1 MNRWAH
7 QLRRNY
13 LLLFITLM
21 ASGMLALYILYA
33 TLVRPILLELSTE
46 HLERAQG
53 HVEQMV
59 DMTHRHLS
67 DITADWSTWEQTWH
81 YLRGDDPT
89 FFDKQL
95 GPTTF
100 THLSISALG
109 FATPDGQIK
118 RILVHLPGSESICT
132 DESTAC
138 TPASSIFKRLDAVK
152 SHYLGRLKG
161 RFILDGTPR
170 YMLSFQQVQ
179 DSYQQR
185 ESAGYLFML
194 KPLDHAW
201 ASALSAQ
208 LGVELRLIDHQ
219 SVTPVTHE
227 FTLPTV
233 PETASPWL
241 DINDSTT
248 DWHRNIDTF
257 NLALWL
263 LMGLVAVLLTLMA
276 TITHATLLRPLL
288 NTLAF
293 LDRSDTQT
301 PWSVTPPQRMDALT
315 QDITRRVS
323 TLAEQEYN
331 RGKHRSADEMVD
343 PTTRLLTRSSLLDR
357 LPTLLSIS
365 EQYYQSVT
373 CILVEV
379 DFFDAFQ
386 AKFGAERTETLLKAL
401 AASLSEVA
409 RSRNDL
415 MARMGQHQFALV
427 LPGTLH
433 SEAHDVAAR
442 LTSSIKRKD
451 LANPLS
457 PLSERLTISQGVA
470 ISTPQHPLPARALV
484 QRAEDALTRAQ
495 HQGRDMT
502 CGFEQRS

>member
-13 LLLFITLM
+13 LMLFIALM
-21 ASGMLALYILYA
+21 ASGMLALYTLYA
-33 TLVRPILLELSTE
+33 TLVLPILLELSTE
-46 HLERAQG
+46 HLERAQK

-67 DITADWSTWEQTWH
+67 DITADWSTWDQTWL
-81 YLRGDDPT
+81 YLQGDDPM
-89 FFDKQL
+89 FLDKQL

-118 RILVHLPGSESICT
+118 RILIHLPGSESICT
-132 DESTAC
+132 DDSAAC
-138 TPASSIFKRLDAVK
+138 TPASELSKRLDAVK

-179 DSYQQR
+179 DSYQQN

-201 ASALSAQ
+201 ARALSAQ

-219 SVTPVTHE
+219 SVTPAHV
-227 FTLPTV
+227 FNLPTV

-241 DINDSTT
+241 DIDDSTT
-248 DWHRNIDTF
+248 DWHRDIDTF

-263 LMGLVAVLLTLMA
+263 LMGLIAVLLILMA
-276 TITHATLLRPLL
+276 TITHVTLLRPLL
-288 NTLAF
+288 NTLSF

-301 PWSVTPPQRMDALT
+301 PWSVTPSLRTDALT
-315 QDITRRVS
+315 QEITRKIA
-323 TLAEQEYN
+323 TLAEHEYD
-331 RGKHRSADEMVD
+331 RGKHQSAAQMID

-373 CILVEV
+373 CILVEL

-386 AKFGAERTETLLKAL
+386 AKFGAERTESLLKTL
-401 AASLSEVA
+401 AASLSEVT

-415 MARMGQHQFALV
+415 LARMGQHQFALV
-427 LPGTLH
+427 LPGTRQ
-433 SEAHDVAAR
+433 SEAHSVAAR
-442 LTSSIKRKD
+442 LTASIKKRD
-451 LANPLS
+451 IANPLS

-470 ISTPQHPLPARALV
+470 VSTPQHPLQARALV

-502 CGFEQRS
+502 CGFEQGS